1 MGKIKRRD
9 FTHYHTKIITRNLLG
24 YSFNYEIGTM
34 LPEKFIESNR
44 DKEEEYLDAS
54 DIIKNDLNGTKYLD

>member
-9 FTHYHTKIITRNLLG
+9 FKFYHNSIITRNILEN
-24 YSFNYEIGTM
+24 SFNYEIGTM

-44 DKEEEYLDAS
+44 DIEEEYLDES
-54 DIIKNDLNGTKYLD
+54 DIIKNDLNGKKFLN